1 MEYSLWITPSRV
13 SIGLAALFAFST
25 RLCSTTTRKKL
36 VFIHES
42 FRNQRWPPSKH
53 TYLVKVMLKTIFF
66 TSLPL
71 HHQRD
76 RFPCERLLVKS
87 PFIAVLYKRPKKV
100 MNPIWRPTR
109 SFEYPINSGFKRNK
123 FKAETHNA
131 TNRGDLSRR
140 HVASSA
146 RLLRQVACSLF
157 VAAMSHEFK
166 PVWIR
171 ATDRSDKILSQRRW
185 FSHVTRGDL
194 LQQPV
199 AATCRSDLSHR
210 VSRPLWLSPHKARIN
225 EHKRHW

>member
-1 MEYSLWITPSRV
+1 MENSLRITPSRV
-13 SIGLAALFAFST
+13 SIGLAACFAFST

-53 TYLVKVMLKTIFF
+53 TYLVKATLKTIFF

-76 RFPCERLLVKS
+76 RFPCERSPVKS

-123 FKAETHNA
+123 FMAF
-131 TNRGDLSRR
+131 
-140 HVASSA
+140 SS
-146 RLLRQVACSLF
+146 QS
-157 VAAMSHEFK
+157 K
-166 PVWIR
+166 N
-171 ATDRSDKILSQRRW
+171 K
-185 FSHVTRGDL
+185 
-194 LQQPV
+194 
-199 AATCRSDLSHR
+199 
-210 VSRPLWLSPHKARIN
+210 
-225 EHKRHW
+225 